1 MEGLRIAEE
10 VSDGTARVLCARCYS
25 LTHYG
30 CAHACLRSKYTS
42 VSCSLGF
49 SGLTLPCGI
58 IRTAELGIRSQ
69 QLHGPP
75 FTVFMSSFLGQ
86 LSVMEEENLLI
97 PHWGV
102 WCRQIKSA
110 MAEAAL
116 PEFDL
121 AKRVGRKL
129 ALQRF
134 RRSVVL
140 CVVDAAD
147 FDGSLPRNALRALLP
162 AAVRPCAI

>member
-1 MEGLRIAEE
+1 
-10 VSDGTARVLCARCYS
+10 
-25 LTHYG
+25 
-30 CAHACLRSKYTS
+30 
-42 VSCSLGF
+42 
-49 SGLTLPCGI
+49 
-58 IRTAELGIRSQ
+58 
-69 QLHGPP
+69 
-75 FTVFMSSFLGQ
+75 
-86 LSVMEEENLLI
+86 
-97 PHWGV
+97 
-102 WCRQIKSA
+102 

-162 AAVRPCAI
+162 AAVRPCAILARGDSCCSLWKAWKDVETVPYITDCRAVLRLLCNVEVIHHSKSSTTINDQ